1 MTEQI
6 FKEASQGTLALDSQ
20 KENFLMCQEYYD
32 FIEFLQNELGFD
44 VVYDLQEK
52 FGGSFT
58 RPPTENELLKP

>member
-1 MTEQI
+1 MSYQDNLMTN
-6 FKEASQGTLALDSQ
+6 TQ
-20 KENFLMCQEYYD
+20 KANFIMCQEYYD

-58 RPPTENELLKP
+58 KPERDETEPNRAI